1 VPHDRHG
8 PGAYRALGALGAL
21 GLPLDPEPQRLT
33 GVDSPNP
40 TRFCLVPSHHVALNR
55 YWNSPVLNADFAW
68 SMGPSSYSIGKA
80 KDLKYG
86 LTLGY
91 TC

>member
-1 VPHDRHG
+1 MPHDRHG
-8 PGAYRALGALGAL
+8 PCAYRALGALGAL
-21 GLPLDPEPQRLT
+21 GFFLDLEPQRLT
-33 GVDSPNP
+33 GMDSPNP
-40 TRFCLVPSHHVALNR
+40 TRFCLVLSHHVALNR
-55 YWNSPVLNADFAW
+55 HWSSPVLNADFAW
-68 SMGPSSYSIGKA
+68 STGPSSYSIGKA

>member
-1 VPHDRHG
+1 VPHDRRG
-8 PGAYRALGALGAL
+8 PGAYRALGF
-21 GLPLDPEPQRLT
+21 PFDPEQQRLT
-33 GVDSPNP
+33 GIDSLNP
-40 TRFCLVPSHHVALNR
+40 TRFCLIPSHHVALNR

-68 SMGPSSYSIGKA
+68 SMGPYSYSIGKA